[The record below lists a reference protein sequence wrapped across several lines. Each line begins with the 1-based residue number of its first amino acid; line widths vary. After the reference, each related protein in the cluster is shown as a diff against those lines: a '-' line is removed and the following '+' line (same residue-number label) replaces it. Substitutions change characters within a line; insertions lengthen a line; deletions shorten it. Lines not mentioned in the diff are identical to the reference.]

1 MINYGNINHALFLA
15 TRCGYSKEQARMTL
29 KSDLERIV
37 FDWSII

>member
-1 MINYGNINHALFLA
+1 MIDYNKINHALFLA
-15 TRCGYSKEQARMTL
+15 TRCGWTKEEARKTL